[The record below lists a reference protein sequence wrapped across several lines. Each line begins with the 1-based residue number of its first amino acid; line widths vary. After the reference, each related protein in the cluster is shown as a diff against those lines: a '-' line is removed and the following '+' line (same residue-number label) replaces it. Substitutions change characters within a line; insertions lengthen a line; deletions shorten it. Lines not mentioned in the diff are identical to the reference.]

1 MNPIISVLVEGFVP
15 GLLVGGALLLVM
27 PWLKRDSD
35 WRLLPVAIVLAL
47 FSGQKASSIGE
58 IDAEAVLRELGLD
71 EHLSPQR
78 ANGLRSMVKRIKQ
91 DASAALHQTA

>member
-47 FSGQKASSIGE
+47 TAHWIRRSTLWPVACSLPSNAPPFWAPSS
-58 IDAEAVLRELGLD
+58 
-71 EHLSPQR
+71 P
-78 ANGLRSMVKRIKQ
+78 M
-91 DASAALHQTA
+91 